1 MQVVL
6 TQFEGI
12 DNTPALP
19 LAVGRLV
26 ATARKDPRLA
36 AARFSIHVARRP
48 IAAAVDALGRPDV
61 LGLSLYPWNA
71 VYSLEV
77 ARAARAAHPGAL
89 LVAGGPGVP
98 RRPESARRFMDLH
111 PALDVLV
118 FSEGEL
124 AFRELL
130 AAWQAGG
137 DLDARLAAVGGIAFR
152 PRAQRD
158 ACRLTAPPDRVH
170 DLAETGSPYL
180 DGTFDALLAE
190 QPGVFASAIMETNRG
205 CPFSCTFCDWSLTKK
220 VVEFPQDRVLA
231 ELDWIARNGF
241 NNVIIADANFGIRK
255 RDHDITRHLAALK
268 ARTGRPA
275 LVYFYLTKNDHE
287 RNLGTIELLHEAGI
301 ACCVGL
307 AVQDFDGEVLSAVKR
322 DTIQTGEAMRL
333 REICAARGIPTLN
346 ELILG
351 LPRQTYA
358 SFARTVVEAMPPY
371 PRHTFVLYA
380 CRLLDNT
387 DMASPAERERFGIE
401 TRRCLWRSP
410 RPDWDPVL
418 DEHQELVVGTRD
430 MPVPDWRRT
439 YRFAFLASAL
449 YNLRLLR
456 VVLQALREALRV
468 DLVDYLGWLCER
480 TGDAAPGSVFA
491 AVGREFDRFLDSILA
506 GGAFTLPHPAA
517 GPAPRESAEAVVAA
531 ALERPDAFF
540 AEAEALTRRFLDERG
555 RDATLLAEAFRYQAL
570 VTPRRGQTEP
580 VTLDLLHDWPA
591 FVAGGGQGTPPP
603 ARPTRTT
610 FVPPPYAAVPDPA
623 LFMSFHLATAG
634 AGASTGEVRAEPL
647 DVHAGAAT

>member
-12 DNTPALP
+12 DYTPALP
-19 LAVGRLV
+19 LAVGRLA

-36 AARFSIHVARRP
+36 AARFSIHVARRR
-48 IAAAVDALGRPDV
+48 IDEVVAALGAPDV

-77 ARAARAAHPGAL
+77 ARAARAALPGAL

-98 RRPESARRFMDLH
+98 RRPDSARRFLDLH

-118 FSEGEL
+118 FAEGEL

-130 AAWQAGG
+130 AALEAGG
-137 DLDARLAAVGGIAFR
+137 DLDARLAAIGGIAFR
-152 PRAQRD
+152 PRGQRD
-158 ACRLTAPPDRVH
+158 ACRITAPPDRVH

-190 QPGVFASAIMETNRG
+190 QPGVFSTALVETNRG
-205 CPFSCTFCDWSLTKK
+205 CPFSCSFCDWSLTKK
-220 VVEFPQDRVLA
+220 VVEFPQDRVVA

-241 NNVIIADANFGIRK
+241 NSVIIADANFGIRR
-255 RDHDITRHLAALK
+255 RDHDLARHLAALK
-268 ARTGRPA
+268 ARTGRPG

-301 ACCVGL
+301 SCCVGL

-358 SFARTVVEAMPPY
+358 SFTRTVVEAMPPY
-371 PRHTFVLYA
+371 PRHTFVLYQ

-410 RPDWDPVL
+410 RTDWDPVL

-439 YRFAFLASAL
+439 SRFAFLASAA
-449 YNLRLLR
+449 YNYRLLR
-456 VVLQALREALRV
+456 VVLQYVGEALRV
-468 DLVDYLGWLCER
+468 DLVDLLGWLCER
-480 TGDAAPGSVFA
+480 TQDAAPGSAFA
-491 AVGREFDRFLDSILA
+491 AIGHELDRFLDSILA
-506 GGAFTLPHPAA
+506 GGAFTLPHPSA
-517 GPAPRESAEAVVAA
+517 GPAPLEVAEAVVAA
-531 ALERPDAFF
+531 ALERPDALF
-540 AEAEALTRRFLDERG
+540 AEAEALTRRYLDERG
-555 RDATLLAEAFRYQAL
+555 FAAPLLAEAFRYQAL
-570 VTPRRGQTEP
+570 ITPRLGQAEP
-580 VTLDLLHDWPA
+580 VTLDLRHDWPA

-610 FVPPPYAAVPDPA
+610 FVPPAYAAVPDRA
-623 LFMSFHLATAG
+623 QFTSFHLATTRAG
-634 AGASTGEVRAEPL
+634 LSTGEARAEPL
-647 DVHAGAAT
+647 AVQAGA